1 MGFASW
7 SRDLGREVT
16 LIGCPMCTKP
26 LFKALVSFGYM
37 PPVIGIVFPCH
48 SHITG
53 EKTGLLKKPPFM
65 LTCVGANNVLVP
77 SLSLIWA
84 TSHVGSMKDN
94 EASF

>member
-1 MGFASW
+1 M
-7 SRDLGREVT
+7 
-16 LIGCPMCTKP
+16 
-26 LFKALVSFGYM
+26 SFY
-37 PPVIGIVFPCH
+37 
-48 SHITG
+48 ITG